1 MNASINKFPDH
12 LDGEFISLL
21 KMGEEDTSRT
31 YKWRTSKVAEHLNQP
46 VGYSLDMQKRWILS
60 RPDTEINY
68 IIHRRDTQEAIGMI
82 AILDLNWDDMVG
94 SVGRLL
100 LDEKYVR
107 KGTPYGLEALLI
119 TYRYVFE
126 ELNFRKITGVV
137 LARNK
142 KVVELQKYLGM
153 EEEGYLT
160 RHVLLNGQEED
171 EVILSLFKEDF
182 VRYNAMIASILY
194 KYR

>member
-1 MNASINKFPDH
+1 MNVSTNKFPDH
-12 LDGEFISLL
+12 LGGEFISLI
-21 KMGEEDTSRT
+21 KMGEKDTEMT
-31 YKWRTSKVAEHLNQP
+31 YKWRTSKVAEYLNRP
-46 VGYSLDMQKRWILS
+46 VGYNIDMQRKWILS

-82 AILDLNWDDMVG
+82 AILDLNWNDMVG

-107 KGTPYGLEALLI
+107 KGTPYGLEALLL
-119 TYRYVFE
+119 TYQYVFE

-137 LARNK
+137 IARNE

-153 EEEGYLT
+153 EEEGYLS
-160 RHVLLNGQEED
+160 RHVLLNDQEED
-171 EVILSLFKEDF
+171 EVILSLFKENF
-182 VRYNAMIASILY
+182 IRYKAMIASILY